1 MKDYGYLTY
10 LGHHTEQVKR
20 GLTIGFALFIISE
33 IMAFLSVFWAY
44 FHSSLAPAVEIGGVW
59 PPLGISVLD
68 AFAIPLLNTVL
79 LLSSGAFIT
88 FAHHAVIK
96 GNRRSAILGLI
107 LTLVFAIIFTGLQ
120 YYEYSEAGFTI
131 ADSIYGTLFFASTG
145 LHGLLTIVPTKWIKL
160 SICRVKKYQLQ
171 NLRVRTIQTP
181 PKRLLNLEPSF
192 LEWLSG
198 LTDAE
203 GNFNIS
209 LRNLNNGK
217 YNSVII
223 TYQIGLH
230 IDDLKTL
237 KFIKANLGC
246 GHISISG
253 SKCNFFVNDQFSL
266 IHVILPLFNHT
277 KLNSSKYYKFLIFEK
292 AINLIKNKEHLTSEG
307 KLKMIE
313 YYHEIKKSSNLNAPS
328 LIVVTDSTDS
338 TDSKLSLNKELV
350 IRDNTSLTDNWIGGF
365 FDGDGCFS
373 ASNSVPRFI
382 FENHIKE
389 LELFKRIKEYFVSKN
404 CTGTLKVI
412 PPSLKNNSNKS
423 SPSVSFEIDTIHEL
437 QNVVVP
443 LFSNQNLLQS
453 KKRKDFDSWSVLVN
467 IYYLGY
473 HLLPEGKHLIS
484 EIQKSLNK
492 FRFSSWGSVD
502 PSNLTKKVPDA
513 EGSLLVKLQNLYLLP
528 ATYEIKKGVR
538 YKRGTN
544 SLVAEKLQIITIDNL
559 NNKTFYSSL
568 SECSKALQ
576 IERSKI
582 KKCLTTGEKYKNIQ
596 FIIKDR

>member
-192 LEWLSG
+192 LEWLYG
-198 LTDAE
+198 FTDAE

-209 LRNLNNGK
+209 LINLNNC
-217 YNSVII
+217 
-223 TYQIGLH
+223 
-230 IDDLKTL
+230 
-237 KFIKANLGC
+237 A
-246 GHISISG
+246 
-253 SKCNFFVNDQFSL
+253 
-266 IHVILPLFNHT
+266 
-277 KLNSSKYYKFLIFEK
+277 
-292 AINLIKNKEHLTSEG
+292 A
-307 KLKMIE
+307 
-313 YYHEIKKSSNLNAPS
+313 
-328 LIVVTDSTDS
+328 
-338 TDSKLSLNKELV
+338 
-350 IRDNTSLTDNWIGGF
+350 
-365 FDGDGCFS
+365 
-373 ASNSVPRFI
+373 
-382 FENHIKE
+382 
-389 LELFKRIKEYFVSKN
+389 
-404 CTGTLKVI
+404 
-412 PPSLKNNSNKS
+412 
-423 SPSVSFEIDTIHEL
+423 
-437 QNVVVP
+437 
-443 LFSNQNLLQS
+443 
-453 KKRKDFDSWSVLVN
+453 
-467 IYYLGY
+467 
-473 HLLPEGKHLIS
+473 
-484 EIQKSLNK
+484 
-492 FRFSSWGSVD
+492 
-502 PSNLTKKVPDA
+502 
-513 EGSLLVKLQNLYLLP
+513 
-528 ATYEIKKGVR
+528 
-538 YKRGTN
+538 
-544 SLVAEKLQIITIDNL
+544 
-559 NNKTFYSSL
+559 
-568 SECSKALQ
+568 
-576 IERSKI
+576 
-582 KKCLTTGEKYKNIQ
+582 GEKI
-596 FIIKDR
+596 